1 MSFELSLLPLPESRH
16 VIIGGAGGIGFGL
29 VKALH
34 NHGVKLCV
42 MDLPEALSRRD
53 FPDGVQ
59 LKNMDLHSDKS
70 VKSAFEG
77 VSFGKIDGL
86 SFCAGYTKGFDKI
99 EQLDM
104 ECFDDIFSGNLRGA
118 ALALKHA
125 KPLMAERS
133 AMVFLS
139 TAIGQIGAPG
149 YAGYGAAKMG
159 LNALIRTA
167 AAEFAPMIRV
177 NGVAPGAVDTAF
189 IRGGFAQGVEEV
201 GDPQRFNVKDYAAC
215 IPLGRMADVDDIIG
229 PLLFLLSPAS
239 RYMTG
244 QVIHVNGGGV
254 MRD

>member
-1 MSFELSLLPLPESRH
+1 MSFDLSLSPLPESRH

-29 VKALH
+29 VQALH
-34 NHGVKLCV
+34 GLGVKLCI

-53 FPDGVQ
+53 FPDDVQ
-59 LKNMDLHSDKS
+59 LIYMDLHSDES
-70 VKSAFEG
+70 VSSAFES
-77 VSFGKIDGL
+77 VSFDKIDGL
-86 SFCAGYTKGFDKI
+86 SFCAGYTTGFDKL
-99 EQLDM
+99 EKLDM
-104 ECFDDIFSGNLRGA
+104 DCFDDILSGNLRGA
-118 ALALKHA
+118 ALCLKHA
-125 KPLMAERS
+125 KPLMAQLS

-177 NGVAPGAVDTAF
+177 NGIAPGAVDTAF
-189 IRGGFAQGVEEV
+189 IRGGFAQGAEEV
-201 GDPQRFNVKDYAAC
+201 GDPKRFNVKDYAAR
-215 IPLGRMADVDDIIG
+215 IPLGRMAEVDDIIG